1 MRKIQRI
8 TVYASASTTLAPVYN
23 QAATDLGQVIA
34 QMGCDIVYGGGGI
47 GLMGKLADA
56 ALNEGAR
63 VYGIIPDFLDGL
75 EHGHTSLTEKEVVT
89 NMRVRKERMLDG
101 SDAVV
106 ALPGGSGTFE
116 ELFEALT
123 LKRLGLYLGPVILI
137 NTNGYYNRLIEFLAQ
152 SVNEGFMSELHTQMW
167 SVIGSPAGLAEALE
181 NAPVWSED
189 ALLYAA
195 NGYKAPV

>member
-1 MRKIQRI
+1 MSKIERI
-8 TVYASASTTLAPVYN
+8 TVYASASTVLAPVYN
-23 QAATDLGQVIA
+23 QAATELGHIIA
-34 QMGCDIVYGGGGI
+34 KMGCDIVYGGGGI

-56 ALNEGAR
+56 ALAEGAR

-75 EHGHTSLTEKEVVT
+75 EQGHTNLTDKEVVT
-89 NMRVRKERMLDG
+89 NMRVRKERMLDR

-137 NTNGYYNRLIEFLAQ
+137 NTNQYYTRLIEFLEQ
-152 SVNEGFMSELHTQMW
+152 SAAEGFMSELHMQMW
-167 SVIGSPAGLAEALE
+167 SVIDSPAELGDALE
-181 NAPVWSED
+181 NAVPWSED
-189 ALLYAA
+189 ALLHAA
-195 NGYKAPV
+195 NGYKVPV